1 MISDEERGVLAA
13 AKWAETLQKTEDW
26 TRYMEFLQKLQL
38 AQLSQL
44 ATPSADVGGV
54 LRTEYQK
61 GTVYGLSLA
70 TTAFDETIAQ
80 AKEIRLREEALDP
93 EDDEAGDGDV

>member
-1 MISDEERGVLAA
+1 MISEEERGVLAA
-13 AKWAETLQKTEDW
+13 AKWASELQKTDDW
-26 TRYMEFLQKLQL
+26 VRYMEFLQKLQL

-44 ATPSADVGGV
+44 ATPSSDVGGV

-80 AKEIRLREEALDP
+80 AKAIRQREESLDP
-93 EDDEAGDGDV
+93 EDDEEETV

>member
-1 MISDEERGVLAA
+1 MISDEERGVLNA
-13 AKWAETLQKTEDW
+13 AKWASELQKTDDW
-26 TRYMEFLQKLQL
+26 VRYMEFLQKLQL

-44 ATPSADVGGV
+44 ATPSSDVGGV

-61 GTVYGLSLA
+61 GTIYGLSLA

-80 AKEIRLREEALDP
+80 AKAIRQREESLDP
-93 EDDEAGDGDV
+93 EDDEEETT